1 MMYRPE
7 GWNNPYTDKHEPHSD
22 SWERLCFERGADAI
36 LEALKKEQASL
47 FMGNTKLEIDPGGYL
62 VFIPDDTP

>member
-22 SWERLCFERGADAI
+22 SWERLCFERGADAM
-36 LEALKKEQASL
+36 LEALRKKPIFHVFS
-47 FMGNTKLEIDPGGYL
+47 GGDNDSGDL